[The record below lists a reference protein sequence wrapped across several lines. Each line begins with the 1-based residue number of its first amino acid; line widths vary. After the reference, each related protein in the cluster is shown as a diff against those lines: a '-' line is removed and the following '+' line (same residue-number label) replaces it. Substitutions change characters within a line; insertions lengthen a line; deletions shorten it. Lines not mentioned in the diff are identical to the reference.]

1 MSGRWKQQGARR
13 LGISICGVVML
24 TSMQAGACA
33 EPSQELYIRIAEI
46 EIDAARVDEYKA
58 AVKEEIEGSI
68 RLESGVL
75 ALYAVHDKH
84 NPARVRVFEIY
95 ADEAAYQAHIRTPH
109 FAKYK
114 AAVQDIVKSLNL
126 LETAPIALGSRSR
139 VNAGANAP

>member
-24 TSMQAGACA
+24 TSM
-33 EPSQELYIRIAEI
+33 
-46 EIDAARVDEYKA
+46 
-58 AVKEEIEGSI
+58 
-68 RLESGVL
+68 
-75 ALYAVHDKH
+75 H
-84 NPARVRVFEIY
+84 RVRVFEIY

>member
-1 MSGRWKQQGARR
+1 MSGMWKPKRAKRVW
-13 LGISICGVVML
+13 LSICGAVML
-24 TSMQAGACA
+24 TSMQAEASA
-33 EPSQELYIRIAEI
+33 ELAQEPYIRVAEI
-46 EIDAARVDEYKA
+46 EIDAARVDEYRA

-68 RLESGVL
+68 RLEPGVL

-95 ADEAAYQAHIRTPH
+95 ADEAAYRAHLQTPH

-126 LETAPIALGSRSR
+126 LETMPIALGSRPR
-139 VNAGANAP
+139 